1 MSPICNQILVI
12 SNQLVCLVVVEDD
25 SINDEASTLKTL
37 STEYNRTLQI
47 TPVCSSKPA
56 QNERKIK

>member
-1 MSPICNQILVI
+1 
-12 SNQLVCLVVVEDD
+12 LVVVEDD

-47 TPVCSSKPA
+47 TPVCSNQHRMRGK
-56 QNERKIK
+56 